1 VHGKEFLEQL
11 KIVLGVS
18 GGGGILDVVELRDQE
33 AHEEEERRIWQ
44 LSRLNGAH
52 NEANGIGNGLPDLLL
67 WANEAFLDEN
77 AGDSSLSIVASRC
90 FFVEPG
96 ENGRLRGQAAHPN
109 TQALVHNFGVLDLQ
123 VFSVDKVNDHP
134 QELLLEGLKALG

>member
-1 VHGKEFLEQL
+1 MHGKEFLEQL

-77 AGDSSLSIVASRC
+77 AGDSSFSIVASRC

-109 TQALVHNFGVLDLQ
+109 TQALVDNFSIITFGILLGHE
-123 VFSVDKVNDHP
+123 FSQNA
-134 QELLLEGLKALG
+134 QQFNLEAVQP